1 MSDDILEFEP
11 HKYDKFL
18 HTNGVPYAFLEVPV
32 AFLDE
37 LIPEGANWSNKGDEE
52 NPEQKNV
59 GEYSLSKISSNDNS
73 KVIIN
78 LAAMEAPTYRTPA
91 LTYNDLQDW
100 ETWLN
105 TKEYTINDWLTIEE
119 TLALL
124 DTEAYAQEDE

>member
-1 MSDDILEFEP
+1 MLDDLTELEP